1 MVLVLVGTS
10 VHSLICGS
18 ILSIRKINPFGR
30 VPIQKTTLVDRAL
43 KLATVLVGA
52 VRVKYGTSYE
62 MGAGTQG

>member
-1 MVLVLVGTS
+1 MLS
-10 VHSLICGS
+10 VRG
-18 ILSIRKINPFGR
+18 INPFGR

-62 MGAGTQG
+62 LGAGAQG